1 MRKATFPPKIK
12 EPMGWIA
19 AGDGFRRASR
29 LLSDGAFKLFAHL
42 ALEAD
47 CRTGCVQATYKT
59 LAADL
64 KKSKR
69 AIGTY
74 STELNDKGVCKVRP
88 GENQYCKTAFEI
100 CDSYWPYERETHPE
114 ACELESYVTAI
125 QEIFLALG
133 CTTGKF
139 GAGDMRTAKDFEKRG
154 VPLEVVEDAMLLG
167 ACRKY
172 SSWLE
177 GRKSEPIGS
186 LLYFGTLVDKI
197 QRQPL
202 PPGYREYL
210 RGKITK
216 FARTCSQEPRSG
228 NGRAEGRRSE
238 KQLTEDPTGQGA

>member
-88 GENQYCKTAFEI
+88 GENQYCKTTFEI
-100 CDSYWPYERETHPE
+100 CDSYWAYERRTHPE
-114 ACELESYVTAI
+114 ACELESYITAI

-133 CTTGKF
+133 CTTGECEYYVQPHSARI
-139 GAGDMRTAKDFEKRG
+139 GSIRESAWQAA
-154 VPLEVVEDAMLLG
+154 VPV
-167 ACRKY
+167 
-172 SSWLE
+172 E
-177 GRKSEPIGS
+177 GRWPAA
-186 LLYFGTLVDKI
+186 
-197 QRQPL
+197 L
-202 PPGYREYL
+202 P
-210 RGKITK
+210 
-216 FARTCSQEPRSG
+216 
-228 NGRAEGRRSE
+228 
-238 KQLTEDPTGQGA
+238 